1 MQVIRHIPGMLNEA
15 ITLIARL
22 YDRIDA
28 LEAEKKTAA
37 EQFETQ
43 LKAVHETPPEQP
55 SMFPS
60 NAAPKVRT
68 MTVIRRVPTKT

>member
-1 MQVIRHIPGMLNEA
+1 MQATRHSPGTFSEP

-22 YDRIDA
+22 YDRIDT

-43 LKAVHETPPEQP
+43 LKAAHENNCRAHREGEPIT
-55 SMFPS
+55 
-60 NAAPKVRT
+60 RT
-68 MTVIRRVPTKT
+68 IRTG